1 MFRSGRVEP
10 WASRCLGTTLARVGV
25 ATKTRQVRA
34 VAWTFDLR
42 RQRRKGYI
50 MFNARGVE
58 VPLSWNYE
66 VKSPGSVYERLGPV
80 LRLQS
85 SFGE

>member
-1 MFRSGRVEP
+1 MSRSGRVKP

-25 ATKTRQVRA
+25 ATKTRQVPA

-50 MFNARGVE
+50 MFDAGGVE

-66 VKSPGSVYERLGPV
+66 VSLGNVYERLGPV
-80 LRLQS
+80 LRLIVW
-85 SFGE
+85 